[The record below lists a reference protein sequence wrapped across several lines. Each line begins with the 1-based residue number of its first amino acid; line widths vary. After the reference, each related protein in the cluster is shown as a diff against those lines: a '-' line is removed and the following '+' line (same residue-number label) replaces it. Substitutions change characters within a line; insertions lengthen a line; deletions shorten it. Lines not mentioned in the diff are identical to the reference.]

1 MNELLLRTSSSL
13 HESVRQELLRRI
25 STGTY
30 VPGSAIPSTAAL
42 SEEFGVSPI
51 TVKRAL
57 RDLQALGALTAVAG
71 KGTFVKEQKRFLLAL
86 DAAESSFKDATTRLI
101 SITRERITDP
111 TMAVFEPP
119 GGAMLCVRKL
129 IFFGTETPVMH
140 DATYLSRDV
149 NDAIVDEFGERLVTD
164 ALRRRGIDI
173 VQFSHVIDAAPAAGQ
188 PAEMF
193 GVPDGY
199 PMLRRLYKLT
209 TTEPDV
215 TIFGII
221 QAPFDQLAC
230 SINTPAKNKGSG
242 RQARKS
248 RVRS

>member
-1 MNELLLRTSSSL
+1 LSAPLLRTSSSL
-13 HESVRQELLRRI
+13 HVSVRQELLRRI
-25 STGTY
+25 NNGTY
-30 VPGSAIPSTAAL
+30 PPGATIPSTAAL
-42 SEEFGVSPI
+42 GGEFGVSPI
-51 TVKRAL
+51 TIKRAL

-71 KGTFVKEQKRFLLAL
+71 KGTFVKEQRRFLLAL
-86 DAAESSFKDATTRLI
+86 DAGMSPFKDASIRLI

-111 TMAVFEPP
+111 TMGVFDPP
-119 GGAMLCVRKL
+119 DGAMLCARKMV
-129 IFFGTETPVMH
+129 FFGAETPVMY
-140 DATYLSRDV
+140 DATYLSWNVDDV
-149 NDAIVDEFGERLVTD
+149 IVDEFGERFVTD

-173 VQFSHVIDAAPAAGQ
+173 VHTSHIIDAAPAAGQ

-215 TIFGII
+215 TVFGVI

-230 SINTPAKNKGSG
+230 SINTSTPIKRK
-242 RQARKS
+242 RQASAQR
-248 RVRS
+248 